1 MHEMRRKTTG
11 RIAAKPLPW
20 AWRYGI
26 AVLVA
31 VAALVLRFLF
41 APWLGGHAP
50 YVTYMVAVAVSVWLV
65 GFGPALVTAAFSI
78 PAALVFV
85 MPGHEPWPAKCV
97 GAIIY
102 GIGMLIIAFVGR
114 SMQIAQAKAQ
124 AAESLRRLI
133 LDVLPMKVA
142 MLDGNGIVTAV
153 NQRWSELQIGTDYLA
168 LCQKAAQG
176 GERTAVE
183 AYSNLYLVLKGKR
196 QEATVEYPCDT
207 PTKSQWFMM
216 RMISASPVTG
226 EGVLIAHIDISERK
240 RMEESLRL
248 SETRY
253 RMLFES
259 MDEGFCVGE
268 IVFDQSGKPVDYRF
282 LQVNPSFEKQTGLP
296 AAQGKTMSELAGG
309 YEESWFEIFCK
320 VALTG
325 QSERFQKKADVLN
338 RWYDVF
344 AFSIDLPQGR
354 LVAIIFNDITIRKQL
369 EEDMRRGEENFR
381 QFADSMPQ
389 IVWSARP
396 DGVVDF
402 YNRNWYEQTGAKEG
416 DIGDNSW
423 LPILHPDDRQRCL
436 DTWHESLRTSKSL
449 EMDLR
454 LWIIGVNEYHWHLVR
469 GIPAYDRD
477 GNIFRWFGTA
487 TDVHNIK
494 QIEEQLRQTASE
506 LSRSNQDLEQFASV
520 ASHDL
525 QEPLRM
531 VTGHLQ
537 IVQDRLKEKLDDLS
551 RESMFFAIEGA
562 SRMQA
567 LIRDLLAYSRVGRG
581 ATGLVDTNMN
591 AVLSTA
597 LSNLRVL
604 IEESGALVEYDQLPT
619 VKADISLMSQLLQN
633 LIGNAIKYCARD
645 RKPKIRVTAKR
656 DRQAWVFAVSD
667 NGIGIRPED
676 QERIFMIFQRLHSR
690 HEYPGT
696 GIGLAI
702 CKRIVEYHSG
712 RIWVESELGQGST
725 FLFTVPD
732 RE

>member
-1 MHEMRRKTTG
+1 
-11 RIAAKPLPW
+11 
-20 AWRYGI
+20 
-26 AVLVA
+26 
-31 VAALVLRFLF
+31 
-41 APWLGGHAP
+41 
-50 YVTYMVAVAVSVWLV
+50 MVAVALTVWLA
-65 GFGPALVTAAFSI
+65 GFGPALVTAACGI
-78 PAALVFV
+78 PAALLFV
-85 MPGHEPWPAKCV
+85 IPGEEPWLAKCV
-97 GAIIY
+97 GIIIY
-102 GIGMLIIAFVGR
+102 GIGMLAIAFVGR
-114 SMQIAQAKAQ
+114 SMQVAQAKAQ
-124 AAESLRRLI
+124 VAEKLRRLI

-142 MLDGNGIVTAV
+142 MLDGDGIVTAV
-153 NQRWSELQIGTDYLA
+153 NQRWSEMKIGTDYLA
-168 LCQKAAQG
+168 LCQQAAES
-176 GERTAVE
+176 GERSAVE
-183 AYSNLYLVLKGKR
+183 AYSNLFLVLKGKQ

-207 PTKSQWFMM
+207 PTEHQWFMM
-216 RMISASPVTG
+216 RMISAAPVAGT
-226 EGVLIAHIDISERK
+226 GVLIAHIDISERK
-240 RMEESLRL
+240 RMEEDLRS
-248 SETRY
+248 SENRY

-268 IVFDQSGKPVDYRF
+268 MIFDQSGKAVDYRF
-282 LQVNPSFEKQTGLP
+282 MQVNPSFEKQTGLV
-296 AAQGKTMSELAGG
+296 AAQGKTMCELVNTH
-309 YEESWFEIFCK
+309 EESWFETFGQ

-325 QSERFQKKADVLN
+325 QPERFQRRAEALH

-344 AFSIDLPQGR
+344 AFRIGLPEERQ
-354 LVAIIFNDITIRKQL
+354 VAIIFNDITIRKQL

-402 YNRNWYEQTGAKEG
+402 YNSNWYEQTGAKEG

-436 DTWHESLRTSKSL
+436 DTWHESLRTSQSL

-454 LWIIGVNEYHWHLVR
+454 LWIVGTNEHHWHLVR
-469 GIPAYDRD
+469 GIPAYDRE
-477 GNIFRWFGTA
+477 GKIFRWFGTA

-494 QIEEQLRQTASE
+494 LIEEQLRQTAAE

-537 IVQDRLKEKLDDLS
+537 IIQSRLTDKLDDAS
-551 RESMFFAIEGA
+551 RDSMSYAIDGA
-562 SRMQA
+562 YRMQA

-581 ATGLVDTNMN
+581 GTGLVDADMN
-591 AVLSTA
+591 EVLATA
-597 LSNLRVL
+597 MSNLKVL
-604 IEESGALVEYDQLPT
+604 IEESAALIEHDQLPI
-619 VKADISLMSQLLQN
+619 VKVDTSLMSQLLQN

-645 RKPKIRVTAKR
+645 RKPKIRVTARR
-656 DRQAWVFAVSD
+656 DPQAWVFAVSD
-667 NGIGIRPED
+667 NGIGIKTED

-702 CKRIVEYHSG
+702 CKRIVEYHCG
-712 RIWVESELGQGST
+712 RIWVESEFGQGST
-725 FLFTVPD
+725 FCFTIPD
-732 RE
+732 HEEGAKDSRRAPA